1 MNYNNPIPSTI
12 SHVIRLLTVVLFAL
26 FSFLYLFCLQC
37 DVLAEAQYVF
47 SGGVT
52 SYSRFWGALIITVTL
67 LGVQYVVAKL
77 TKLTGRWYALTFFP
91 SFLLLAFL
99 TSLNRAV
106 IADFSLHQWAWVLP
120 LLIVVFVVILYLRRK
135 LPGESI
141 SEGDYH
147 LSRYLWPNFLVL
159 FLMMLLCGANSS
171 ADDVY
176 MYELKAERLLLEKD
190 YEAASRVGEKS
201 LMTSPRLNELRM
213 YALAQKGQLGE
224 RLFDYPQPY
233 GDQSLMLMN
242 DTVTRLH
249 RFTCKDIQETLGA
262 WANSSV
268 TTFQQ
273 YIDLLKRNPST
284 RHNPMLADY
293 VLCGYL
299 LRKDLRGFTRDIK
312 HYYDLSSPDKVMELP
327 KAYREALL
335 LQAKAIG
342 RDSLNAFAD
351 TLMLAAYRDYSD
363 IKDSDEKEIVRNN
376 RLRRN
381 YGNTL
386 WWHIEQ

>member
-12 SHVIRLLTVVLFAL
+12 SHVIRLFTVVLFAL

-52 SYSRFWGALIITVTL
+52 SYSRFWGALIITAIL
-67 LGVQYVVAKL
+67 LGVQYVVARL
-77 TKLTGRWYALTFFP
+77 TKLSGRWYALTFFP
-91 SFLLLAFL
+91 SFLLLTFL
-99 TSLNRAV
+99 TSLNRVV
-106 IADFSLHQWAWVLP
+106 IADFSLHQWTWAFP
-120 LLIVVFVVILYLRRK
+120 LLIVAFVVSLYLHRK

-147 LSRYLWPNFLVL
+147 LSRYLWPNFLAL
-159 FLMMLLCGANSS
+159 FLMMVLCGANAS

-176 MYELKAERLLLEKD
+176 MYELKAERLLLEKN

-201 LMTSPRLNELRM
+201 LVTSPRLNELRL
-213 YALAQKGQLGE
+213 YALAQQGLLGE

-233 GDQSLMLMN
+233 GDLSLMQMD
-242 DTVTRLH
+242 DTLTRLH
-249 RFTCKDIQETLGA
+249 RFTCKDIQEALGA

-273 YIDLLKRNPST
+273 YIDLLKHNPST

-293 VLCGYL
+293 VLCGHL
-299 LRKDLRGFTRDIK
+299 LRKDLRGFIRDIK
-312 HYYDLSSPDKVMELP
+312 NYYDLSSPDKVKELP

-335 LQAKAIG
+335 LQAKAIS
-342 RDSLNAFAD
+342 RDSLSGFAD

-376 RLRRN
+376 RLHRN

-386 WWHIEQ
+386 WWHVEQ

>member
-1 MNYNNPIPSTI
+1 MNYNNPIPSNTSNI
-12 SHVIRLLTVVLFAL
+12 IRLFTIVLFAL
-26 FSFLYLFCLQC
+26 FSFLYLFCIQC

-52 SYSRFWGALIITVTL
+52 SYSRFWGALIITVVL
-67 LGVQYVVAKL
+67 IGLQYVVARF

-99 TSLNRAV
+99 TSLNRIV
-106 IADFSLHQWAWVLP
+106 IADFSLHQWAWALP
-120 LLIVVFVVILYLRRK
+120 LLIVAFVVILYVHRK
-135 LPGESI
+135 RPGESI

-147 LSRYLWPNFLVL
+147 LSRYLWPNFLTL
-159 FLMMLLCGANSS
+159 FLMMVLCGANAS

-176 MYELKAERLLLEKD
+176 MYELKTERLLLEKD

-201 LMTSPRLNELRM
+201 LATSPRLNELRM
-213 YALAQKGQLGE
+213 YALAQQGLLGE

-233 GDQSLMLMN
+233 GDQSLLLMD
-242 DTVTRLH
+242 DTLTHLH
-249 RFTCKDIQETLGA
+249 RFTSKDIQQSLGA
-262 WANSSV
+262 WANPSV

-273 YIDLLKRNPST
+273 YIDLLKHNPST

-293 VLCGYL
+293 VLCGHL

-312 HYYDLSSPDKVMELP
+312 NYYDLSSPDKVMKLP

-342 RDSLNAFAD
+342 RDSLSAFTD
-351 TLMLAAYRDYSD
+351 TLMLTAYHDYSD
-363 IKDSDEKEIVRNN
+363 IKNSEEKEIVRNN

-386 WWHIEQ
+386 WWYVEQ